1 MAAARAAELILIPC
15 RPAIYDLETV
25 ATTVELIRFAGDKP
39 VAVVL
44 TGVPARGPKREQAGR
59 DP

>member
-1 MAAARAAELILIPC
+1 MAPAKAAELILIPC

-25 ATTVELIRFAGDKP
+25 ATTIELVRFAGDKP

-44 TGVPARGPKREQAGR
+44 NGERPLPRSNLFISS
-59 DP
+59 